1 MCEFSVHILP
11 EGPEHVQLSIV
22 CELICFIFLQKLNIG
37 EQITFMSD
45 LYDLNLFYLKLRKI
59 RELISMNIEGGLM
72 IIAVNLKPV
81 LAIPL

>member
-1 MCEFSVHILP
+1 
-11 EGPEHVQLSIV
+11 
-22 CELICFIFLQKLNIG
+22 
-37 EQITFMSD
+37 MSD

-81 LAIPL
+81 LAMPL